1 MKKRNVWKRIS
12 GVLFVIGLL
21 MAFGTAGSS
30 DLEIIDKG
38 REALQLVLALVFIL
52 VSAPGIIGGMNSND

>member
-12 GVLFVIGLL
+12 GGLFVIGLL